1 MSKTLIYRLNLLLL
15 LLLLFIFSIHSISQ
29 SSEKVEKYNIENWIE
44 NLPIL
49 KSLADNKKDVVE
61 FDSSNG
67 KIISIAFNSKN
78 LNVENIISFYK
89 NFFKD
94 NNWQKYKDE
103 NIWEI
108 KSKRFK
114 KKIFKIEDIQ
124 VNNLTVKII
133 IENF

>member
-1 MSKTLIYRLNLLLL
+1 M
-15 LLLLFIFSIHSISQ
+15 
-29 SSEKVEKYNIENWIE
+29 
-44 NLPIL
+44 